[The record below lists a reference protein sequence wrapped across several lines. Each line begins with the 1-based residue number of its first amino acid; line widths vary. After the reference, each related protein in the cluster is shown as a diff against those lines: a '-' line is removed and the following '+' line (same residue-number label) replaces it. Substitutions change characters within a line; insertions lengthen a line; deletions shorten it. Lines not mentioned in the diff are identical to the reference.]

1 MKFTKSFIAGLILLN
16 VHTASAQSEP
26 GTDTTKIKSV
36 SLQEVVISVNQVEE
50 TKKTVAQQTQV
61 LKADEIAAMQA
72 QTTADVIANTGNV
85 FVQRSQQG
93 GGSPVI
99 RGFEANRILLVVDGV
114 RMNNLI
120 YRAGHLQDIIKTDNN
135 NMDRI
140 EVLYGP
146 SSTIYG
152 SDALGGVIHIYTKKP
167 QFATDEN
174 IKLKVNAMGRY
185 GSANDELTKHID
197 VNLGWKK
204 FASLT
209 SFTHSDFDDLKGGEN
224 QNPFYDGTRGYGG
237 RPYFIS
243 RPYYIDRIDGKD
255 TLVKNDHRYVQV
267 GSGYSQHDLL
277 QKFAFKQTEHVTHG
291 LNLQYSNSSDV
302 PRYDRLTDR
311 PGGSTVPLDTI
322 GLNSAEWYYGPQTK
336 MLVAYDYNL
345 KRPDSKLQGIHF
357 GLNYQALEESRHNR
371 GYKNNVRTD
380 RVEKVSVIGANL
392 DFNKIIKTHNMRFG
406 ADVQM
411 NALESTAEKVNIVDG
426 TTAKASTRYPD
437 GDNTMNNFAAYW
449 SHTWGI
455 NDELTIVDGV
465 RIGYSI
471 LHSTLEDSLLP
482 PDPLKYA
489 LPYSEIDQKTAV
501 WSGSAGLIHSP
512 SDNTKLSLLVSTGFR
527 VPNVDDVTKLFAS
540 VPGKIIV
547 PNEDLKPERTVNYE
561 VGLTNIFNN
570 KSRWENVVYYTD
582 LYDAIVTDEFTFNGE
597 DTIIYNGDS
606 SKVYAN
612 QNKGRAYIF
621 GFSSNFRSQCTDNL
635 MLSLGIN
642 YTYGRIKTDSTDYPL
657 DHIPP
662 FMSRLQLTYTK
673 SNFRSDFFINYNG
686 WKLIKDYNLGG
697 EDNHVYATDKGMPAW
712 FTANIHLSY
721 KVHKLVTLQFGMDN
735 VFDTQYR
742 VFASGI
748 NAPGRNVFAAIRFH
762 Y

>member
-1 MKFTKSFIAGLILLN
+1 MKFTKSFIAGFILLN
-16 VHTASAQSEP
+16 VHTVSAQSEP
-26 GTDTTKIKSV
+26 GTDTTKMKSV

-152 SDALGGVIHIYTKKP
+152 SDALGGVIHMYTKKP
-167 QFATDEN
+167 QFATDEKM
-174 IKLKVNAMGRY
+174 KLKVNAMGRY

-197 VNLGWKK
+197 INLGWKK

-224 QNPFYDGTRGYGG
+224 QNPFYMSAYGE
-237 RPYFIS
+237 
-243 RPYYIDRIDGKD
+243 RPYYVDRINDVD
-255 TLVKNDHRYVQV
+255 TLVKNEHRYVQV
-267 GSGYSQHDLL
+267 FSGYSQYDLL
-277 QKFAFKQTEHVTHG
+277 QKFAFKQSERVTHG
-291 LNLQYSNSSDV
+291 LNIQYSNSTDI
-302 PRYDRLTDR
+302 PRYDRLTD
-311 PGGSTVPLDTI
+311 PGTL
-322 GLNSAEWYYGPQTK
+322 GLNSAEWYYGPQMR
-336 MLVAYDYNL
+336 MLAAYDYNF
-345 KRPDSKLQGIHF
+345 KKSEEKGLQGIHL
-357 GLNYQALEESRHNR
+357 GLNYQTLEESRHNR
-371 GYKNNVRTD
+371 NFRTGNSGHFRND
-380 RVEKVSVIGANL
+380 RVEEVNVIGANL
-392 DFNKIIKTHNMRFG
+392 DFNKIAKAHNMRFG
-406 ADVQM
+406 ADMQM
-411 NALESTAEKVNIVDG
+411 NSLESTANRVDIVAD
-426 TTAKASTRYPD
+426 TTVKWSTRYPD
-437 GDNTMNNFAAYW
+437 GDNTMNNFAAFW
-449 SHTWGI
+449 SHTWKL
-455 NDELTIVDGV
+455 NEELTLTDGFRV
-465 RIGYSI
+465 GYSM
-471 LHSTLEDSLLP
+471 LHSTLVDTVTP
-482 PDPLKYA
+482 PDPLPAA
-489 LPYSEIDQKTAV
+489 LPYKDIDQNTPF
-501 WSGSAGLIHSP
+501 WSGSLGLINSP
-512 SDNTKLSLLVSTGFR
+512 SDETKLSFLVSTGFR
-527 VPNVDDVTKLFAS
+527 VPNMDDVTKVFGS
-540 VPGKIIV
+540 TPGKVIV

-561 VGLTNIFNN
+561 AGITNVFNG

-582 LYDAIVTDEFTFNGE
+582 LYDAIVTDTFT
-597 DTIIYNGDS
+597 YNGLDS
-606 SKVYAN
+606 IDYDGVPSRVYAN
-612 QNKGRAYIF
+612 QNKGRAYVF
-621 GFSSNFRSQCTDNL
+621 GFSSNFRSQCTDKL
-635 MLSLGIN
+635 MFSMGIN
-642 YTYGRIKTDSTDYPL
+642 YTYGRIKTDSSDYPL

-662 FMSRLQLTYTK
+662 FMSRLQLTYNK
-673 SNFRSDFFINYNG
+673 DKFSSDFFINFNG
-686 WKLIKDYNLGG
+686 WKRLKDYNMGG
-697 EDNHVYATDKGMPAW
+697 EDNQQYATPDGMPAW

-721 KVHKLVTLQFGMDN
+721 KVHKLVALQFGIDN